1 VMTEDRPGGHG
12 PEFHS
17 ARTGDA
23 IPGATVARLPVY
35 LRAVVAE
42 RDAGAST
49 ISSDRLAEL
58 AGVNAAKVRK
68 DLSFLGSY
76 GIRGV
81 GYDVTRLMM
90 EMSRQLGLSQD
101 WPCVIVG
108 AGNLGAALVNYL
120 AGAGR
125 GFSVAAIV
133 DADADKWGTHIGA
146 VAVHSD
152 DDLPR
157 LVAEGAIV
165 IGIITTPP
173 TVAQDVA
180 DQLVAA
186 GVSSILNFAPVV
198 LSVPDWVLLRNVDLA
213 LELQVLSFYQG
224 RTRPGSSPEAPPDA
238 GSNPLDGPAASLGVS
253 ADTRLAREA

>member
-1 VMTEDRPGGHG
+1 MTEDRLGGYQ
-12 PEFHS
+12 PEPHT
-17 ARTGDA
+17 ARGGDA

-81 GYDVTRLMM
+81 GYDVARLMM

-125 GFSVAAIV
+125 GFTVAAIV

-157 LVAEGAIV
+157 LVADGGIV

-173 TVAQDVA
+173 TVAQHVA
-180 DQLVAA
+180 DQLVSA
-186 GVSSILNFAPVV
+186 GVTSILNFAPVV
-198 LSVPDWVLLRNVDLA
+198 LSVPDRVLLRNVDLA

-224 RTRPGSSPEAPPDA
+224 RTRPGSAPDA
-238 GSNPLDGPAASLGVS
+238 RPDTGANPLEDPTDSAGVS
-253 ADTRLAREA
+253 TDTRLAREA

>member
-1 VMTEDRPGGHG
+1 MTDDRPGERGSEPHAVRSTDG
-12 PEFHS
+12 
-17 ARTGDA
+17 

-68 DLSFLGSY
+68 DLSFLGTY

-81 GYDVTRLMM
+81 GYDVTRLML
-90 EMSRQLGLSQD
+90 EMSQQLGLSQD

-120 AGAGR
+120 AAAER
-125 GFSVAAIV
+125 GFSVEAIV
-133 DADADKWGTHIGA
+133 DADADKWETKIGA
-146 VAVHSD
+146 VEVHSD
-152 DDLPR
+152 DDLHR
-157 LVAEGAIV
+157 LVAEGNIA

-173 TVAQDVA
+173 NVAQDVA

-224 RTRPGSSPEAPPDA
+224 RARDGA
-238 GSNPLDGPAASLGVS
+238 GADVRHGVEGEPTVAAASRGGS
-253 ADTRLAREA
+253 ADARLAREA

>member
-1 VMTEDRPGGHG
+1 MTEDRPGGHG

-133 DADADKWGTHIGA
+133 DADADKWGTHIGKA
-146 VAVHSD
+146 RWRSTATTIYPAWSPRAPSSSASSRRPRPSPRMSPTSWS
-152 DDLPR
+152 LP
-157 LVAEGAIV
+157 A
-165 IGIITTPP
+165 
-173 TVAQDVA
+173 
-180 DQLVAA
+180 
-186 GVSSILNFAPVV
+186 
-198 LSVPDWVLLRNVDLA
+198 
-213 LELQVLSFYQG
+213 
-224 RTRPGSSPEAPPDA
+224 
-238 GSNPLDGPAASLGVS
+238 
-253 ADTRLAREA
+253 

>member
-1 VMTEDRPGGHG
+1 M
-12 PEFHS
+12 
-17 ARTGDA
+17 
-23 IPGATVARLPVY
+23 
-35 LRAVVAE
+35 
-42 RDAGAST
+42 
-49 ISSDRLAEL
+49 
-58 AGVNAAKVRK
+58 
-68 DLSFLGSY
+68 
-76 GIRGV
+76 
-81 GYDVTRLMM
+81 
-90 EMSRQLGLSQD
+90 
-101 WPCVIVG
+101 
-108 AGNLGAALVNYL
+108 
-120 AGAGR
+120 
-125 GFSVAAIV
+125 AAIV
-133 DADADKWGTHIGA
+133 DADDDKWGTHIGA

>member
-1 VMTEDRPGGHG
+1 MTEDRPGGHG

-90 EMSRQLGLSQD
+90 EMSQQLGLSQD

-125 GFSVAAIV
+125 GDRKSVV
-133 DADADKWGTHIGA
+133 
-146 VAVHSD
+146 
-152 DDLPR
+152 
-157 LVAEGAIV
+157 
-165 IGIITTPP
+165 
-173 TVAQDVA
+173 
-180 DQLVAA
+180 
-186 GVSSILNFAPVV
+186 
-198 LSVPDWVLLRNVDLA
+198 
-213 LELQVLSFYQG
+213 
-224 RTRPGSSPEAPPDA
+224 
-238 GSNPLDGPAASLGVS
+238 
-253 ADTRLAREA
+253 